1 MRLND
6 ALFNWLQIE
15 LVREARPSDQSAKE
29 TVLFFEELL
38 REDHQVTSITKNLVD
53 HQYQVKYILKDEQ
66 KTANFPRELAEK
78 LLQDIL
84 AEPRY
89 NQSFDTD

>member
-1 MRLND
+1 MQLND

-15 LVREARPSDQSAKE
+15 LVREARPSDRSAKE

-38 REDHQVTSITKNLVD
+38 REDHQVASITKKLVED
-53 HQYQVKYILKDEQ
+53 QYHVEYVIADEP
-66 KTANFPRELAEK
+66 KTVAFPCKLAQK

-84 AEPRY
+84 EEPRY
-89 NQSFDTD
+89 NQSFDAD